1 MMAPCVFKLNREYC
15 LMLLPYKLVSD
26 YACFFVRYWIAGRRL
41 SFWWVR
47 QRPYSHRYLF
57 SVLCLHM
64 MMYVKS
70 CYKNQ
75 HSTLTENCFFLMFQA
90 DSFHRHGRELRRK
103 MWLQNLR
110 FKLMVGGGI
119 AALILIIWLMVCRG
133 FKC

>member
-1 MMAPCVFKLNREYC
+1 
-15 LMLLPYKLVSD
+15 MLLPYKLVSD

-75 HSTLTENCFFLMFQA
+75 HSTLTENCFFFNVSGGQLPQA
-90 DSFHRHGRELRRK
+90 WQRVEAKDVASEPE
-103 MWLQNLR
+103 
-110 FKLMVGGGI
+110 V
-119 AALILIIWLMVCRG
+119 
-133 FKC
+133 